1 MRRRSLQGQS
11 VQGDL
16 LNFQMCG
23 GGVGWGAV
31 KCSKWLS
38 RFSWLR
44 GHEATPSP
52 IRGDCLHSRP
62 KAAPLILTLDPRWGL
77 PKADAASKTPTSK
90 SRKIIRAAGR
100 QYAPPNTVVRF
111 SKS

>member
-1 MRRRSLQGQS
+1 MQGQS

-16 LNFQMCG
+16 LNFQMW
-23 GGVGWGAV
+23 GWGGAV
-31 KCSKWLS
+31 KCSKWFF

-62 KAAPLILTLDPRWGL
+62 KGDPLILILDPRWGP

-90 SRKIIRAAGR
+90 SRKRIRAAGH
-100 QYAPPNTVVRF
+100 QCAPPNTVVGF